1 MIIETE
7 ASHTDKSSVAEVLA
21 AKSGI
26 AEVLE
31 AKSGAVKVLAAK
43 SGAQFTKILESMRR
57 KSERSA
63 TKKKASPEKK
73 VEKLKR
79 TRSRRRK
86 STSSENESGEESK
99 VKQEAEVTNVVEQ
112 NVEQTAKTDSP
123 EESQEQ
129 VWQVKAA
136 DGSGDSGEL
145 QKIKICLTRPPS
157 TPERVDKSPRSR
169 RKHSR
174 TTSFSDSQTGEGPEE
189 KKKSRLRS
197 KHSTSVSS
205 ENSDKTDIH
214 LDEPQ
219 KECTSEKN
227 LDTEIQE
234 PTDVVSQSQSNEE
247 NTMNEKREIQEP
259 TDVMSQSQLNEEK
272 TMNERS
278 DIKDS
283 RDVMPQSQS
292 NERRTISDENIS
304 ACIQSETETSTL
316 EEINI
321 QNKIDVDAT
330 KESEN
335 DKSCEDKDKQNY
347 TDKESEKKSPERERS
362 MSIDKSEVLEI
373 HAEESKGEISDL
385 GISES
390 QNEVNNVDPESHEEM
405 STKERELDKVSI
417 NEDKSDKNILENTE
431 SSQNELQVSTN
442 ETDVVAK
449 CEIPMSD
456 SPKNTADSTSST
468 HNVKSIDSRKKLG
481 NSESTQSSNE
491 DNVHNGHNNT
501 VINRK
506 RRWGSRTSKLTS
518 QKSITISTDVL
529 KEIIPDVK
537 LVEFDEVIEEKKQ
550 HKRVEVVEKV
560 ERPILPKIIIDNTE
574 NVEQNKRE
582 QEDKDK
588 ENMKLK
594 EPTSLASTRKISI
607 VKDSDNIAIVRPPS
621 PPRHKQSN
629 ILYIT
634 NLVRPFTLSQL
645 KNLLQRTG
653 RIVENGFWIDRIKSK
668 CYVIYETEDQAVETR
683 HALHGVT
690 WPVSNPKT
698 LHVDFST
705 QEEFDKAK
713 ANEETDNAKASTMP
727 GTVEDWLREQD
738 LKRERGELDKPWE
751 RKTMREWDVGKNDKG
766 KEQEKEKL
774 RRDDRSLEKRR
785 HHTPERSPE
794 PAKKFKKKEE
804 APAKLLDDLFRKTK
818 TTPCI
823 YWLPLSAETIAIK
836 EEQRRQHMA
845 EHERR
850 LQELRRTHRRH

>member
-1 MIIETE
+1 
-7 ASHTDKSSVAEVLA
+7 
-21 AKSGI
+21 
-26 AEVLE
+26 
-31 AKSGAVKVLAAK
+31 
-43 SGAQFTKILESMRR
+43 MRR

-63 TKKKASPEKK
+63 TKKTKASPEKK

-79 TRSRRRK
+79 TRSRRKK
-86 STSSENESGEESK
+86 SSSSENESGEETK
-99 VKQEAEVTNVVEQ
+99 VEQEVEVTNVKEQ
-112 NVEQTAKTDSP
+112 SLEQTTKTDSP

-136 DGSGDSGEL
+136 DGSGDGGEL
-145 QKIKICLTRPPS
+145 QKLKICLTRPPS

-169 RKHSR
+169 RKQSR
-174 TTSFSDSQTGEGPEE
+174 TTSFSDSQSVEEPEE
-189 KKKSRLRS
+189 KKKTRLRT
-197 KHSTSVSS
+197 KQSTSISS
-205 ENSDKTDIH
+205 ESSDKTDIH
-214 LDEPQ
+214 IDEPQ

-227 LDTEIQE
+227 MDTEIQE
-234 PTDVVSQSQSNEE
+234 ATDVVSQPQS
-247 NTMNEKREIQEP
+247 
-259 TDVMSQSQLNEEK
+259 NEEK
-272 TMNERS
+272 TMNES
-278 DIKDS
+278 GEIKEPTDLKS
-283 RDVMPQSQS
+283 KSLL
-292 NERRTISDENIS
+292 NEEKTVSDEHVLTS
-304 ACIQSETETSTL
+304 TESKTETSTL
-316 EEINI
+316 GKNNI
-321 QNKIDVDAT
+321 QNKISDEDVT
-330 KESEN
+330 KESAN
-335 DKSCEDKDKQNY
+335 DKSSCEDQDKQNN
-347 TDKESEKKSPERERS
+347 TNKVSEKKSPERERS

-373 HAEESKGEISDL
+373 HADESKGEISDL
-385 GISES
+385 GITKS
-390 QNEVNNVDPESHEEM
+390 QKEVNIVDPESHEEM
-405 STKERELDKVSI
+405 STKEGELDKVST
-417 NEDKSDKNILENTE
+417 NEDKTDKNVLENTE
-431 SSQNELQVSTN
+431 SSQNELEVSTN
-442 ETDVVAK
+442 ETDFVAK
-449 CEIPMSD
+449 SETPMSD
-456 SPKNTADSTSST
+456 IPKKSTADATSSA
-468 HNVKSIDSRKKLG
+468 HNVKSIDSQKKELG
-481 NSESTQSSNE
+481 ILESTQSSNE
-491 DNVHNGHNNT
+491 DTVHNGHNNI

-506 RRWGSRTSKLTS
+506 RRWGSRSNKLMS

-550 HKRVEVVEKV
+550 HKRVEVTEKV

-574 NVEQNKRE
+574 NVELNKRE

-594 EPTSLASTRKISI
+594 EPSSLSSTRKISI
-607 VKDSDNIAIVRPPS
+607 VKDSDSIAIVRPPS

-653 RIVENGFWIDRIKSK
+653 RIVENGFWIDRIKSR

-713 ANEETDNAKASTMP
+713 ANEETDNAQASTMP

-751 RKTMREWDVGKNDKG
+751 RKTMREWDVGKNDRG